1 VTGIA
6 YGLTYACAYAACGA
20 VEKGGGVMEKVTEV
34 VERLEQKARQHA
46 LKYGRNIDG
55 HAKDG
60 GAAGLAPNPHPTRDF
75 FVADV
80 LDWAL
85 KADRHTMEHP
95 MFSLSKTPDR
105 KERYYE
111 HNGRTVTVMPSSRGV
126 ATIWDKDILLY
137 CISVLV
143 NGLNQGRRD
152 ISRTVRLKAYD
163 LLVVTNRST
172 GGDHYKRLEAAFDRL
187 AGTRIK
193 TNITT
198 NGVRVREGFGLI
210 DNWKIVER
218 SPGNGR
224 MVAVE
229 VTLNEWLYNAII
241 AHEVLTLNRDY
252 FRLDGG
258 LERRL
263 YELAR
268 KHCGNQARWSISVE
282 LLHKKSG
289 SAGPLKR
296 FREFV
301 KKIANE
307 DALPDYRMNYDTTS
321 DTVLFYTKDA
331 KKLAQ
336 SFPSASAYQ

>member
-1 VTGIA
+1 
-6 YGLTYACAYAACGA
+6 
-20 VEKGGGVMEKVTEV
+20 MQRVTETLA
-34 VERLEQKARQHA
+34 RLEQKAREHKA
-46 LKYGRNIDG
+46 RTLPSLLPDR
-55 HAKDG
+55 
-60 GAAGLAPNPHPTRDF
+60 HPVQDY

-85 KADRHTMEHP
+85 KADRHSMEHP

-105 KERYYE
+105 TERHYE
-111 HNGRTVTVMPSSRGV
+111 HQGRSLTIMPSSRGL

-137 CISVLV
+137 CISVLMD
-143 NGLNQGRRD
+143 GLNRGRD
-152 ISRTVRLKAYD
+152 ISRIVRLKAYD

-210 DNWKIVER
+210 DNWKIIER
-218 SPGNGR
+218 APGTGR
-224 MVAVE
+224 MIAVE
-229 VTLNEWLYNAII
+229 VTLNEWLYNAIV
-241 AHEVLTLNRDY
+241 AREVLTLNRDY

-268 KHCGNQARWSISVE
+268 KHCGNQAKWLIGLE

-289 SAGPLKR
+289 SAGPVKR
-296 FREFV
+296 FRELV
-301 KKIANE
+301 KKIAAA
-307 DALPDYRMNYDTTS
+307 DLLPDYRISYEPQADLVM
-321 DTVLFYTKDA
+321 FYTKDSR
-331 KKLAQ
+331 KLAE
-336 SFPSASAYQ
+336 SLASVSAYQ

>member
-1 VTGIA
+1 
-6 YGLTYACAYAACGA
+6 
-20 VEKGGGVMEKVTEV
+20 MEKVTETLA
-34 VERLEQKARQHA
+34 RLQQKAREQEA
-46 LKYGRNIDG
+46 RTSPSLLPDR
-55 HAKDG
+55 
-60 GAAGLAPNPHPTRDF
+60 HPVRDF

-85 KADRHTMEHP
+85 KADRHSMEHP

-105 KERYYE
+105 TERHYE
-111 HNGRTVTVMPSSRGV
+111 HQGRSVTIMPSSRGL

-143 NGLNQGRRD
+143 DGLNRGRD
-152 ISRTVRLKAYD
+152 TSRVVRLKAYD

-210 DNWKIVER
+210 DNWKIIER
-218 SPGNGR
+218 APGTGR
-224 MVAVE
+224 MIAVE
-229 VTLNEWLYNAII
+229 VTLNEWLYNAIV
-241 AHEVLTLNRDY
+241 AREVLTLNRDY

-268 KHCGNQARWSISVE
+268 KHCGNQAKWLIGLE

-289 SAGPLKR
+289 SAGPVKR
-296 FREFV
+296 FRELV
-301 KKIANE
+301 KKIAVA
-307 DALPDYRMNYDTTS
+307 DLLPDYRISYEPDGDRVM
-321 DTVLFYTKDA
+321 FYTKDVRR
-331 KKLAQ
+331 LAE
-336 SFPSASAYQ
+336 SLASASAYQ

>member
-1 VTGIA
+1 
-6 YGLTYACAYAACGA
+6 
-20 VEKGGGVMEKVTEV
+20 MEKVAEV
-34 VERLEQKARQHA
+34 MERLEQKARQHA
-46 LKYGRNIDG
+46 LRYGRTIDEPDQDGNTLG
-55 HAKDG
+55 HTST
-60 GAAGLAPNPHPTRDF
+60 PNPTRAF

-111 HNGRTVTVMPSSRGV
+111 HNGRTVTVMPSSRGI

-143 NGLNQGRRD
+143 NGLNQGRKD

-163 LLVVTNRST
+163 LLIATNRST

-210 DNWKIVER
+210 DNWRIVEK

-268 KHCGNQARWSISVE
+268 KHCGSQARWSISVE

-289 SAGPLKR
+289 STGPLKR

-301 KKIANE
+301 RKIANE
-307 DALPDYRMNYDTTS
+307 DALPDYRMSCDSTS
-321 DTVLFYTKDA
+321 DTVLFHTKDA
-331 KKLAQ
+331 KKLAH
-336 SFPSASAYQ
+336 SFHSASAYQ

>member
-1 VTGIA
+1 MQRVSETLA
-6 YGLTYACAYAACGA
+6 
-20 VEKGGGVMEKVTEV
+20 
-34 VERLEQKARQHA
+34 RLEQKAREHKA
-46 LKYGRNIDG
+46 RTSPSLLPDR
-55 HAKDG
+55 
-60 GAAGLAPNPHPTRDF
+60 HPVRDY

-85 KADRHTMEHP
+85 KADRHSMEHP

-105 KERYYE
+105 TERHYE
-111 HNGRTVTVMPSSRGV
+111 HQGRSVTIMPSSRGL

-143 NGLNQGRRD
+143 DGLNRGRD
-152 ISRTVRLKAYD
+152 ISRVVRLKAYD

-210 DNWKIVER
+210 DNWKIIER
-218 SPGNGR
+218 APGTGR

-229 VTLNEWLYNAII
+229 VTLNEWLYNAIVAREI
-241 AHEVLTLNRDY
+241 LTLNRDY

-268 KHCGNQARWSISVE
+268 KHCGRQAKWIVSVD

-289 SAGPLKR
+289 SQATLKKFRELLKR
-296 FREFV
+296 AAG
-301 KKIANE
+301 K
-307 DALPDYRMNYDTTS
+307 DALPDYCIRYDQET
-321 DTVLFYTKDA
+321 DRALFHTKDGA
-331 KKLAQ
+331 ALARHLAAIGT
-336 SFPSASAYQ
+336 SGTESGGNSG

>member
-1 VTGIA
+1 
-6 YGLTYACAYAACGA
+6 
-20 VEKGGGVMEKVTEV
+20 MEKVTETLA
-34 VERLEQKARQHA
+34 RLEQKARDHEAQTSA
-46 LKYGRNIDG
+46 SLLPDR
-55 HAKDG
+55 
-60 GAAGLAPNPHPTRDF
+60 HPVRDF

-85 KADRHTMEHP
+85 KADRHSMEHP

-105 KERYYE
+105 KERHYE
-111 HNGRTVTVMPSSRGV
+111 HQGRSVTIMPSSRGL

-143 NGLNQGRRD
+143 DGLNRGRH
-152 ISRTVRLKAYD
+152 ISRIVRLKAYD

-210 DNWKIVER
+210 DNWKIIER
-218 SPGNGR
+218 APGTGR

-229 VTLNEWLYNAII
+229 VTLNEWLYNAIV
-241 AHEVLTLNRDY
+241 AREVLTLNRDY

-268 KHCGNQARWSISVE
+268 KHCGNQAKWLIGLE

-289 SAGPLKR
+289 SAGPVKR
-296 FREFV
+296 FRELV
-301 KKIANE
+301 KKVALA
-307 DALPDYRMNYDTTS
+307 DLLPDYRISYEPEGDRVM
-321 DTVLFYTKDA
+321 FYTKDA
-331 KKLAQ
+331 RKLAE
-336 SFPSASAYQ
+336 SLAATSAYQ

>member
-1 VTGIA
+1 V
-6 YGLTYACAYAACGA
+6 
-20 VEKGGGVMEKVTEV
+20 VMEKVQQTLA
-34 VERLEQKARQHA
+34 RLEQKARDQA
-46 LKYGRNIDG
+46 AKAAKRNET
-55 HAKDG
+55 
-60 GAAGLAPNPHPTRDF
+60 NPDHRKHDELLPDRHPVKDF

-105 KERYYE
+105 KERHYE
-111 HNGRTVTVMPSSRGV
+111 HQGRTVTVMPSSRGI

-143 NGLNQGRRD
+143 DGLNKGRTD

-163 LLVVTNRST
+163 LMVTTNRST
-172 GGDHYKRLEAAFDRL
+172 GGEHYKRLEAAFDRL
-187 AGTRIK
+187 SGTRIK

-198 NGVRVREGFGLI
+198 NGKRVREGFGLI
-210 DNWKIVER
+210 DNWKIIER
-218 SPGNGR
+218 SPGDGR

-229 VTLNEWLYNAII
+229 VTLNEWLYNAIV
-241 AHEVLTLNRDY
+241 AREVLTLNRDY

-258 LERRL
+258 LERRI

-268 KHCGNQARWSISVE
+268 KHCGARARWIISLE

-289 SAGPLKR
+289 SVGPLKR

-301 KKIANE
+301 KKIARA
-307 DALPDYRMNYDTTS
+307 DCLPDYRISYDLGDDKVMFFS
-321 DTVLFYTKDA
+321 KNP

-336 SFPSASAYQ
+336 GTLEAVANG

>member
-1 VTGIA
+1 
-6 YGLTYACAYAACGA
+6 
-20 VEKGGGVMEKVTEV
+20 MEKIADAVA
-34 VERLEQKARQHA
+34 RLEQKARDRA
-46 LKYGRNIDG
+46 ISDG
-55 HAKDG
+55 NTNTERSNSRG
-60 GAAGLAPNPHPTRDF
+60 TEGLLPDRHPMRDF

-105 KERYYE
+105 KERHYE
-111 HNGRTVTVMPSSRGV
+111 HQGRTVTVMPSSRGV
-126 ATIWDKDILLY
+126 ATIWDKDVLLY
-137 CISVLV
+137 CISILV
-143 NGLNQGRRD
+143 DGLNRGHKD

-163 LLVVTNRST
+163 LLVTTNRST

-193 TNITT
+193 TNIST

-210 DNWKIVER
+210 DNWKIIER
-218 SPGNGR
+218 APGNGR

-229 VTLNEWLYNAII
+229 VTLNEWLYNAIL
-241 AHEVLTLNRDY
+241 AREVLTLNRDY

-268 KHCGNQARWSISVE
+268 KHCGNQAKWTIGVD

-301 KKIANE
+301 KKIAAE
-307 DALPDYRMNYDTTS
+307 DILPDYRMNYDAAGNKVT
-321 DTVLFYTKDA
+321 FYTKDG

-336 SFPSASAYQ
+336 SLMNISAYQ

>member
-1 VTGIA
+1 MGRMGV
-6 YGLTYACAYAACGA
+6 
-20 VEKGGGVMEKVTEV
+20 VMEKMQQTLA
-34 VERLEQKARQHA
+34 RLEQKARDQA
-46 LKYGRNIDG
+46 
-55 HAKDG
+55 AK
-60 GAAGLAPNPHPTRDF
+60 AAKRIETNPDHRKHDELLPDRHPVKDF

-105 KERYYE
+105 KERHYE
-111 HNGRTVTVMPSSRGV
+111 HQGRTVTVMPSSRGI

-143 NGLNQGRRD
+143 DGLNKGRTD

-163 LLVVTNRST
+163 LMVTTNRST
-172 GGDHYKRLEAAFDRL
+172 GGEHYKRLEAAFDRL
-187 AGTRIK
+187 SGTRIK

-198 NGVRVREGFGLI
+198 NGKRVREGFGLI
-210 DNWKIVER
+210 DNWKIIER
-218 SPGNGR
+218 SPGDGR

-229 VTLNEWLYNAII
+229 VTLNEWLYNAIV
-241 AHEVLTLNRDY
+241 AREVLTLNRDY

-258 LERRL
+258 LERRI

-268 KHCGNQARWSISVE
+268 KHCGAQAKWMISLE

-289 SAGPLKR
+289 SVGPLKR

-301 KKIANE
+301 KKIARA
-307 DALPDYRMNYDTTS
+307 DSLPDYRISYDS
-321 DTVLFYTKDA
+321 GDDKVMFYSKNP

-336 SFPSASAYQ
+336 GILEAVANG

>member
-1 VTGIA
+1 
-6 YGLTYACAYAACGA
+6 
-20 VEKGGGVMEKVTEV
+20 MQRVTETLA
-34 VERLEQKARQHA
+34 RLEQKAREHKA
-46 LKYGRNIDG
+46 RTLPSLLPDR
-55 HAKDG
+55 
-60 GAAGLAPNPHPTRDF
+60 HPVQDY

-85 KADRHTMEHP
+85 KADRHSMEHP

-105 KERYYE
+105 TERHYE
-111 HNGRTVTVMPSSRGV
+111 HQGRSLTIMPSSRGL

-137 CISVLV
+137 CISVLMD
-143 NGLNQGRRD
+143 GLNRGRD
-152 ISRTVRLKAYD
+152 ISRIVRLKAYD

-210 DNWKIVER
+210 DNWKIIER
-218 SPGNGR
+218 APGTGR
-224 MVAVE
+224 MIAVE
-229 VTLNEWLYNAII
+229 VTLNEWLYNAIV
-241 AHEVLTLNRDY
+241 AREVLTLNRDY

-268 KHCGNQARWSISVE
+268 KHCGNQAKWLIGLE

-289 SAGPLKR
+289 SAGPVKR
-296 FREFV
+296 FRELV
-301 KKIANE
+301 KKIAAA
-307 DALPDYRMNYDTTS
+307 DLLPDYRISYEPQADL
-321 DTVLFYTKDA
+321 VRFYTKDSR
-331 KKLAQ
+331 KLAE
-336 SFPSASAYQ
+336 SLASVSAYQ

>member
-1 VTGIA
+1 
-6 YGLTYACAYAACGA
+6 
-20 VEKGGGVMEKVTEV
+20 MEKIEQVLSRLGNKIAASAAKRSSSLSSGAEQEGQMP
-34 VERLEQKARQHA
+34 ER
-46 LKYGRNIDG
+46 
-55 HAKDG
+55 
-60 GAAGLAPNPHPTRDF
+60 HPVRDF

-80 LDWAL
+80 LNWAL

-95 MFSLSKTPDR
+95 MFSLAKTPDR
-105 KERYYE
+105 KERHYE
-111 HNGRTVTVMPSSRGV
+111 HQGRTITIMPSSRGV

-137 CISVLV
+137 CISILV
-143 NGLNQGRRD
+143 DGINRGRKD

-163 LLVVTNRST
+163 LLVATNRST

-198 NGVRVREGFGLI
+198 NGVRMREGFGLI
-210 DNWKIVER
+210 DNWKIIER

-229 VTLNEWLYNAII
+229 VTINQWLYNAVL
-241 AHEVLTLNRDY
+241 AREVLTLSRDY

-268 KHCGNQARWSISVE
+268 KHCGNQIKWTIGLG

-289 SAGPLKR
+289 AVSPIKR
-296 FREFV
+296 FRELV
-301 KKIANE
+301 KKIAAS
-307 DALPDYRMNYDTTS
+307 DMLPDYRMSYEAEDDRVVFHTKNVKQPATSLTT
-321 DTVLFYTKDA
+321 
-331 KKLAQ
+331 
-336 SFPSASAYQ
+336 ASAYQ

>member
-1 VTGIA
+1 MEEI
-6 YGLTYACAYAACGA
+6 
-20 VEKGGGVMEKVTEV
+20 VEVLAS
-34 VERLEQKARQHA
+34 LEQKIRKRTGTHVDHSDPKSSGDSN
-46 LKYGRNIDG
+46 LLPDR
-55 HAKDG
+55 
-60 GAAGLAPNPHPTRDF
+60 HPVRDF

-105 KERYYE
+105 KERHYE
-111 HNGRTVTVMPSSRGV
+111 HQGRSVTIIPSSRGI

-143 NGLNQGRRD
+143 DGLNRGRD
-152 ISRTVRLKAYD
+152 ISRVVRLKAYD

-198 NGVRVREGFGLI
+198 NGVRVREGFGLV
-210 DNWKIVER
+210 DNWKIIER
-218 SPGNGR
+218 APGDGR

-229 VTLNEWLYNAII
+229 VTLNEWLYNAIV
-241 AHEVLTLNRDY
+241 ARKVLTLNRDY

-258 LERRL
+258 LERRI

-268 KHCGNQARWSISVE
+268 KHCGNQAKWTIGID

-289 SAGPLKR
+289 SAGPLK
-296 FREFV
+296 
-301 KKIANE
+301 
-307 DALPDYRMNYDTTS
+307 
-321 DTVLFYTKDA
+321 
-331 KKLAQ
+331 
-336 SFPSASAYQ
+336 

>member
-1 VTGIA
+1 
-6 YGLTYACAYAACGA
+6 
-20 VEKGGGVMEKVTEV
+20 
-34 VERLEQKARQHA
+34 
-46 LKYGRNIDG
+46 
-55 HAKDG
+55 
-60 GAAGLAPNPHPTRDF
+60 
-75 FVADV
+75 
-80 LDWAL
+80 
-85 KADRHTMEHP
+85 MEHP

-111 HNGRTVTVMPSSRGV
+111 HQGRQITIMPSSRGL

-137 CISVLV
+137 CISILV
-143 NGLNQGRRD
+143 EGLNRGRND

-187 AGTRIK
+187 SGTRVK
-193 TNITT
+193 TNIVT

-210 DNWKIVER
+210 DNWKIIER
-218 SPGNGR
+218 TPDNGR

-229 VTLNEWLYNAII
+229 VTLNEWLYNAVL
-241 AHEVLTLNRDY
+241 AREVLTLNRDY

-268 KHCGNQARWSISVE
+268 KHCGYQARWAIGVE

-289 SAGPLKR
+289 SVGPLKR
-296 FREFV
+296 FRELV
-301 KKIANE
+301 KKIAAA
-307 DALPDYRMNYDTTS
+307 DVLPDYRMKYDAVA
-321 DTVLFYTKDA
+321 DQIIFYSKDA
-331 KKLAQ
+331 KKLAD
-336 SFPSASAYQ
+336 SMVGDSAHQ